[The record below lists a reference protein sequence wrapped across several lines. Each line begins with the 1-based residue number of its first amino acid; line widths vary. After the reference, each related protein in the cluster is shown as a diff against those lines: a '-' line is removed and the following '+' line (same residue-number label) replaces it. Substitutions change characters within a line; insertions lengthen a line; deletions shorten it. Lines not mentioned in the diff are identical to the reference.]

1 MTTLIRLASLGTFP
15 LQGGRLAGGHMG
27 PPLRPIQNG
36 CVFLVGA
43 GPRPARPGYAPG
55 ALVRQSQA
63 QILNRKCS
71 KFCRLRPPVGPEGIA
86 PKLLL
91 ILRAGNPMPGQ
102 RDNSRNGGPGV
113 SGPMGTKCPSAASP
127 GDSLVTFS
135 SLRKSLA
142 ARRRRSSCVQRIQS
156 EPCPLIRPSV
166 RTGAP
171 SPWGEGLGEMAAK
184 PPLQNK

>member
-1 MTTLIRLASLGTFP
+1 MATLIRLAALGTFP
-15 LQGGRLAGGHMG
+15 LGGGRLSGGHMG
-27 PPLRPIQNG
+27 PPLRQIENG

-43 GPRPARPGYAPG
+43 GPRPARPGFAPG

-63 QILNRKCS
+63 HQRDRTSFN
-71 KFCRLRPPVGPEGIA
+71 FCKGQGPVARREFRPA
-86 PKLLL
+86 TQ
-91 ILRAGNPMPGQ
+91 ILRAGNFMPG
-102 RDNSRNGGPGV
+102 RRGNPRNGGPGV

-142 ARRRRSSCVQRIQS
+142 ARRRRSPCVQRIQS

-171 SPWGEGLGEMAAK
+171 SPPGGRLKRDGGETSSAK
-184 PPLQNK
+184 